1 MTLQLGLVDVMLM
14 VAVIGG
20 LLSLMAMVRGLARHF
35 AIDSEVQRK
44 LIHIATGCTAL
55 AFPLIF
61 TGSMPVL
68 VLMAVAIGILLLLRM
83 PSLANVGIGSV
94 LHQVQRRSFGEI
106 YLAIAIGF
114 IFFRSTDAP
123 ILYVLPILVITLA
136 DSASALVGT
145 SYGKQRFLIDGDT
158 KSLEGTAAFFLVT
171 WLIAMIVLLLMT
183 DAARGHV
190 ILLSLLI
197 AAFSALVEAQSWK
210 GLDNLFVP
218 VSVHLFLERYLTSS
232 SSELLILTAAF
243 VGSIVAMHGLAP
255 ALRLTRHSAQAFT
268 VLIFV
273 ILSVTAPFNAL
284 LPVAA
289 IFAYVFA
296 QRAEQHGLINAD
308 LGMLGIT
315 AAVAMLWLFAGELI
329 DQNVINLFNL
339 TFMSVAITYV
349 TLMATGR
356 WHSLALIIAAFLALT
371 SLALTYLNPMDAIW
385 LHPIWLPLLPAVV
398 IPSAAALLVPGWFRT
413 SPSLKA
419 FALAL
424 LVPVTIYVSKGFSL

>member
-1 MTLQLGLVDVMLM
+1 MTFQLSLIDWALML
-14 VAVIGG
+14 AVIGG
-20 LLSLMAMVRGLARHF
+20 LLGLMGAVRGLAKHF
-35 AIDSEVQRK
+35 EIGSEVQRK

-55 AFPLIF
+55 TFPLIF
-61 TGSMPVL
+61 SGSAPVL
-68 VLMAVAIGILLLLRM
+68 VMMALAIGVLLALRA
-83 PSLANVGIGSV
+83 PALAKVGIGSV

-114 IFFRSTDAP
+114 IFFRSVGTP
-123 ILYVLPILVITLA
+123 VLYVLPILVIALA

-145 SYGKQRFLIDGDT
+145 SYGKRRFLIDGDT

-171 WLIAMIVLLLMT
+171 WLIAMIVLLLLT

-190 ILLSLLI
+190 ILLSLVI

-232 SSELLILTAAF
+232 SSELLVLVAAF
-243 VGSIVAMHGLAP
+243 VGSIVLMHGLAP
-255 ALRLTRHSAQAFT
+255 ILRLTRHSAQAYT

-289 IFAYVFA
+289 IFAHVLA
-296 QRAEQHGLINAD
+296 QRSEQHDMTNAD
-308 LGMLGIT
+308 LGMLATT

-329 DQNVINLFNL
+329 NQNAINLFNL

-349 TLMATGR
+349 TLMANGK
-356 WHSLALIIAAFLALT
+356 WHSLALVTAAFLALA
-371 SLALTYLNPMDAIW
+371 SFALIHMNPTDAIW
-385 LHPIWLPLLPAVV
+385 LDPAWLPMLPAIVMPV
-398 IPSAAALLVPGWFRT
+398 AAALLAPSWFRT
-413 SPSLKA
+413 SPSPKA

-424 LVPVTIYVSKGFSL
+424 VVPVVIYLSKGF